1 MAEVYDGVIYG
12 DYSKYTRLRINYTV
26 SQNETTAVS
35 TITMNLY
42 AERTKGSEQYNNSGQ
57 AYWNLTGKGNT
68 SMKFSWAASSLEMH
82 LGSSSTTV
90 QHNPDGTGSVTLS
103 GYWYT
108 GRTGSSYIPEAI
120 SVSKNITLKTIPR
133 ASTITC
139 STANI
144 GSNPTISIKRA
155 SDSFTHTITYTYGS
169 GDLKKTGTIATKTG
183 LTTITS
189 WTIPDNFY
197 QNIPNDREGSGSLT
211 CTTYSGNTA
220 IGTSTCNFTVKAVES
235 AARPKVTATLKD
247 TNSTTIALTGD
258 ANKLIKGKSTAQLVV
273 TSTLQKYAGS
283 IKSVTVNGGNI
294 GTAASITKTYAN
306 VSTASYSIITTDSR
320 NYPSETVTK
329 TASMVNYVPLTL
341 SATIFRPQPTGTEI
355 QMSYSGNYFNGSFGS
370 VANTLSITW
379 KYRVQGAS
387 SWTNGGTIT
396 PTLSGNTISSKTI
409 SLGTKYNYQ
418 TAYDFQI
425 TAVDKLTTNTQTIA
439 VSVGMPVFYWGKDFF
454 NIIGKIKSRLNL
466 HTNAGLYWKEGAYGD
481 QFEIIPD
488 FGDDNDN
495 NKLKI
500 RGAVG
505 AINTSPSLYD
515 LFYITGMSGNAWFK
529 GYINSPAVRSKLES
543 TNARISNANIGH
555 TYENGRAHVQL
566 LLATSTMTSNKPIKD
581 GYILHFSWDN
591 DGQYNAQFFIGNGT
605 GIDSGKVQV
614 RGCTDG
620 TWSSWETLDRMKV
633 LYDNSSGTTGTVTL
647 SETAANFNYLE
658 IFYRNS
664 YSFHTSTRIANP
676 NGKCAELE
684 VTHVHGSSSKAVTIE
699 SRNVDINGTS
709 LTTGTRDSYG
719 KWWSA
724 GNNLEIVN
732 NIYIY
737 KVVGYR

>member
-1 MAEVYDGVIYG
+1 MATYSKVCSNVGSFTFGDRFTLYVVLTNRDGNPSTNQSVVDYNVYFQNTSGGGTFTSRTRLYFALNGGVIK
-12 DYSKYTRLRINYTV
+12 D
-26 SQNETTAVS
+26 TTS
-35 TITMNLY
+35 EITGPRN
-42 AERTKGSEQYNNSGQ
+42 
-57 AYWNLTGKGNT
+57 
-68 SMKFSWAASSLEMH
+68 
-82 LGSSSTTV
+82 
-90 QHNPDGTGSVTLS
+90 GSVTVAS
-103 GYWYT
+103 GST
-108 GRTGSSYIPEAI
+108 TIDHNNDGTKSISYHALVQSATFGINGEI
-120 SVSKNITLKTIPR
+120 SGTFTLNTIPR
-133 ASTITC
+133 AS
-139 STANI
+139 SVSGGSGNI
-144 GSNPTISIKRA
+144 GGKTTISVSRA
-155 SDSFTHTITYTYGS
+155 STSFTHTLRYAFGS
-169 GDLKKTGTIATKTG
+169 LSGTIATGVGDSYT
-183 LTTITS
+183 
-189 WTIPDNFY
+189 WTIPTSFY
-197 QNIPNDREGSGSLT
+197 AQIPNDKRGTGT
-211 CTTYSGNTA
+211 IYCDTYSGSTLV
-220 IGTSTCNFTVKAVES
+220 GTKPTSF
-235 AARPKVTATLKD
+235 TATADKETCKPTVSATIKD

-258 ANKLIKGKSTAQLVV
+258 ANKLIKYKSTAQLVI
-273 TSTLQKYAGS
+273 TSTPKNSAK
-283 IKSVTVNGGNI
+283 IKSVTVNGTNV
-294 GTAASITKTYAN
+294 GTATSITLNYAN
-306 VSTASYSIITTDSR
+306 VSTDSFAIIATDTR
-320 NYPSETVTK
+320 EYPSSTVNI
-329 TASMVNYVPLTL
+329 SPNYVNYVPLTL

-409 SLGTKYNYQ
+409 SLGTSYDYQ

-488 FGDDNDN
+488 FGNDNDN

-591 DGQYNAQFFIGNGT
+591 DGQYNAQFFIGNGV

-684 VTHVHGSSSKAVTIE
+684 VTHVHGSSSKTVTIE

-709 LTTGTRDSYG
+709 LTTGTKDSYG